1 MGVSLG
7 LRIRE
12 MLGMTQ
18 SLLTGQAPAVTEEAE
33 EGDQMRGELTHV
45 LPSIEGGARRIP
57 S

>member
-45 LPSIEGGARRIP
+45 LPSIGGGARRIP